1 MYLINLALVISTRAA
16 AAIGKTLYIYTQR
29 NTLARTHTAQSSAF
43 GHRTLRFASLL
54 VTSPFSSLLFCVP
67 VSMMR
72 ISPGVTNLSVGPVTM
87 LSYPPAPETAMRS
100 VGVGRRREGRDAG
113 QGDVGTRSVEV

>member
-16 AAIGKTLYIYTQR
+16 AAIGIHLHTTQYTC
-29 NTLARTHTAQSSAF
+29 AHTHSAEQC
-43 GHRTLRFASLL
+43 LRASDPSFL

-87 LSYPPAPETAMRS
+87 LSYPPAPDTAMRS